1 MWHRR
6 MKQKK
11 MPKTLYLFNQK
22 LPFWVDPA
30 QVFTELFAKQDYSFW
45 LDSSMPA
52 KNLAR
57 FSFIGA
63 IGMDT
68 SSKIALSSTLS
79 RLIDYSVHKQ
89 QVRCQYL
96 HQPAKHSP
104 GCHNTKQQNIFDFL
118 QRALAETEHQVL
130 GDPLPFAFDC
140 GFVGYLGYELK
151 GDLTGNRAHQNPLPD
166 ACFIQTDR
174 AIVFDHLKHQ
184 VYLLC
189 LLAEPEQTTA
199 TSWFKQMRHRL
210 DLLAQTP
217 QPKRQLGI
225 HKLAPGHNKSIAED
239 LTQTK
244 ANYLQDIHTC
254 QQKIRAGE
262 SYEICLTNRLRSETH
277 TEPLDYY
284 LRLRQEN
291 PTPYA
296 AFFRFANTAIACFS
310 PERFLQISQQKN
322 GKYRA
327 ESKPIKGT
335 IRRDS
340 HPDEDQYLRN
350 QLKHS
355 TKDRAENLMIV
366 DLVRNDL
373 GMVCTPGSVR
383 VDKLMAIETYAKVHH
398 MVSTIS
404 GVLKSEQDSIDCI
417 KALFPAGSM
426 TGAPKIRTMEIVDQ
440 LESGARGVYAGA
452 LGYIGFN
459 GMVDLNVVIRT
470 AVFQKYNQQPHQQPH
485 KPYQV
490 SINSGGA
497 ITVLSDAK
505 QEFDELIL
513 KISALWKGLYT

>member
-1 MWHRR
+1 
-6 MKQKK
+6 
-11 MPKTLYLFNQK
+11 MPKTLYLFTKK

-30 QVFTELFAKQDYSFW
+30 HVFTELFAKQDYSFW
-45 LDSSMPA
+45 LDSAMPA
-52 KNLAR
+52 KDLAR
-57 FSFIGA
+57 FSFMGA
-63 IGMDT
+63 IGTDT
-68 SSKIALSSTLS
+68 SSKIALSGKLS
-79 RLIDYSVHKQ
+79 RLIDYSVHNQ
-89 QVRCQYL
+89 QVRCQYP
-96 HQPAKHSP
+96 HQPTKHP
-104 GCHNTKQQNIFDFL
+104 PRCHNTKQQNLFDFL
-118 QRALAETEHQVL
+118 QHRLAETTHQLL
-130 GDPLPFAFDC
+130 GDPVPFAFDC

-151 GDLTGNRAHQNPLPD
+151 GDLTGNSAHQSQMPD

-174 AIVFDHLKHQ
+174 AIAFDHLERQ

-199 TSWFKQMRHRL
+199 TSWFKQMRDRL
-210 DLLAQTP
+210 YLLTKTP

-225 HKLAPGHNKSIAED
+225 DKSASGQNKSIAED

-262 SYEICLTNRLRSETH
+262 SYEICLTNRLRLETH

-284 LRLRQEN
+284 LRLRQEH
-291 PTPYA
+291 PAPYA
-296 AFFRFANTAIACFS
+296 AFFRFADTAIACFS

-322 GKYRA
+322 GKHRA

-335 IRRDS
+335 IKRGT
-340 HPDEDQYLRN
+340 HPDEDEHLRN

-373 GMVCTPGSVR
+373 GMVCTPGSIH
-383 VDKLMAIETYAKVHH
+383 VDKLMAIETYTKVHH

-404 GVLKSEQDSIDCI
+404 GVLKPEQDSIDCI

-426 TGAPKIRTMEIVDQ
+426 TGAPKIRTMEIIDQ
-440 LESGARGVYAGA
+440 LEPDARGIYAGA

-459 GMVDLNVVIRT
+459 GLVDLNVVIRT

-513 KISALWKGLYT
+513 KISALWKELYT